1 VTVVAASE
9 RTPPVGDVQ
18 PAPDSTPTVRGGGLS
33 DLAAELAKAYP
44 DTRDLSRLLGAA
56 CGTAGSSVS
65 SQIHDLRLQL
75 GDLTCKL
82 LAEKTSR
89 RVLGQRET
97 ELREKLRQL
106 EAKQALKF
114 VLDRIGADAGEVL
127 LQSDSLCARFLSDAS
142 CHAFVLAIDLR
153 RSTDLMLKSRSPGL
167 FASFIVELCM
177 LLQNAVLEN
186 EGVFDKFTGDGIL
199 AFFPTFFSG
208 PDAGYRTLAAAD
220 SCHQAFSS
228 LYTRSR
234 SAFTCVSREVGLGI
248 GIDYGETHLAR
259 TPGSLTIVGT
269 PVVYACRMSQ
279 AGAGTTL
286 LNQPAY
292 EEMSSRFGAYCILQE
307 DTIEVK
313 HEGLHIA
320 YAAHLNGRPYT
331 PVEPGWRQFVGSP
344 EPSQDV

>member
-1 VTVVAASE
+1 MVANEATPPGGDVTLDLDPTPTGGGAGLTELVAA
-9 RTPPVGDVQ
+9 
-18 PAPDSTPTVRGGGLS
+18 
-33 DLAAELAKAYP
+33 LAKAYP
-44 DTRDLSRLLGAA
+44 DTRDLSGLLGDA
-56 CGTAGSSVS
+56 CSTAGSNVS
-65 SQIHDLRLQL
+65 SEILDLRQQL

-82 LAEKTSR
+82 LAERTSR
-89 RVLGQRET
+89 RVLGQRVA
-97 ELREKLRQL
+97 ELRGKLQQL

-114 VLDRIGADAGEVL
+114 VLDRVKADAGEVL
-127 LQSDSLCARFLSDAS
+127 LQSDSLRDRFLSDVS

-208 PDAGYRTLAAAD
+208 VDAGYRTLAAAD
-220 SCHQAFSS
+220 RCHQAFSS
-228 LYTRSR
+228 LYVRSR
-234 SAFTCVSREVGLGI
+234 SAFTCVSKEVGLGI

-307 DTIEVK
+307 DAIEVK

-320 YAAHLNGRPYT
+320 YAAHLNGKSYT
-331 PVEPGWRQFVGSP
+331 PAEPGWRQFAGRS
-344 EPSQDV
+344 EPLQGV